1 MFQTPMSA
9 ETPTLDDLRREIDE
23 IDIAVHDLLMRRM
36 ALADQIAHA
45 KGESTGFIRPGRE
58 ALILRH
64 LIARH
69 HGPFP
74 KVVVA
79 RIWREIISAMTA
91 LEGPFTV
98 AVYAPDSAG
107 EGLHALARAHYG
119 SERPISAPGTVMG
132 VLRAVSDGQ
141 ATVGVLPL
149 PQGEETDPWW
159 RSLTRDG
166 ADVPKI
172 IARLPFA
179 AVSRRFDG
187 QEALAVALAA
197 PEASGKDRSLLVME
211 NRGHLSRGAFK
222 TAMSEAGFEVVDLQ
236 SWSADGETPLAL
248 VEVEG
253 FFSPD
258 DAPVARLSGTGD
270 SPFGQAW
277 LVGAYAVP
285 FSVEELVSDSEQ
297 EAG

>member
-1 MFQTPMSA
+1 LTQVSFAFDPFPDYLYALATVIFQTPMSA

-36 ALADQIAHA
+36 ALADRIAHA
-45 KGESTGFIRPGRE
+45 KGETTGFIRPGRE
-58 ALILRH
+58 ALILRR

-98 AVYAPDSAG
+98 AVHAP
-107 EGLHALARAHYG
+107 E
-119 SERPISAPGTVMG
+119 
-132 VLRAVSDGQ
+132 

-149 PQGEETDPWW
+149 PRGEETDPWW
-159 RSLTRDG
+159 RSLTRQG

-197 PEASGKDRSLLVME
+197 PEASGKDRSLLVIE
-211 NRGHLSRGAFK
+211 NRGQLSRGAFK

-253 FFSPD
+253 FFSPE
-258 DAPVARLSGTGD
+258 DARVARLSGTGD
-270 SPFGQAW
+270 SPFGHAW
-277 LVGAYAVP
+277 LVGGYAVP
-285 FSVEELVSDSEQ
+285 FSVEELVSDPAQ
-297 EAG
+297 ETG